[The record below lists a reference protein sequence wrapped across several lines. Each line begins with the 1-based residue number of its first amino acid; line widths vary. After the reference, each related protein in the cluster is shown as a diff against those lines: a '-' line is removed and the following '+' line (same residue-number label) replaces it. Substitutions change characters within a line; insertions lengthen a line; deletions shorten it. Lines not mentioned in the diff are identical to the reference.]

1 MTLLKGDA
9 SIRQP
14 KVPEIQSD
22 IILTISDGWRFG
34 IGFWLALILA
44 IPVILFILGLL
55 FWILLIMF
63 GGLTGGLL

>member
-9 SIRQP
+9 SIGQP
-14 KVPEIQSD
+14 KAIEPQS
-22 IILTISDGWRFG
+22 IMILTISDGWRFG

-63 GGLTGGLL
+63 GGLAGGLL